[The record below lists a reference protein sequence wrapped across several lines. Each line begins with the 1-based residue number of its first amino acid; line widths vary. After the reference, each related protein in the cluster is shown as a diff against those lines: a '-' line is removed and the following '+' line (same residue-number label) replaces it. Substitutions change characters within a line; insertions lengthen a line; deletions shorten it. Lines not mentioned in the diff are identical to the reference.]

1 MSNFDLKYYR
11 DSYLTEYESQVVSC
25 EKQDKGYAVV
35 LSDTIFY
42 PEGGGQKC
50 DTGYLDDVRVFDVQ
64 EKNDVVIH
72 YCEEVLEVGKNV
84 LGKIDWQRRFDNMQN
99 HTGEHIVSGLIHKNF
114 GYENVGFHMG
124 DAVQIDFNGPLN
136 WQQVMQIEEEANR
149 VIQSNYPIRQ
159 LFPDSEELA
168 NMSYRSKKALKGV
181 VRLVEIPNADLC
193 ACCGT
198 HVKFTGEV
206 GVIKILSAEKHK
218 NGTRLV
224 MYSGR
229 KCHEYLA
236 QVYEQ
241 ARSVSETLSAPVLNI
256 GEYVSKLNERN
267 GELTSQLNQL
277 RMEVLME
284 GLKDIED
291 GQYLC
296 LQFLKD
302 YDRNSI
308 TRYLDS
314 LIKSGKG
321 VIAGVINEKANGY
334 EYMFI
339 SDTVKLREY
348 AGKIN
353 EALDG
358 RGGGKDNVIQGS
370 IRGDRKTI
378 EEKVREVFGRNDY
391 E

>member
-1 MSNFDLKYYR
+1 
-11 DSYLTEYESQVVSC
+11 
-25 EKQDKGYAVV
+25 
-35 LSDTIFY
+35 
-42 PEGGGQKC
+42 
-50 DTGYLDDVRVFDVQ
+50 
-64 EKNDVVIH
+64 
-72 YCEEVLEVGKNV
+72 
-84 LGKIDWQRRFDNMQN
+84 
-99 HTGEHIVSGLIHKNF
+99 
-114 GYENVGFHMG
+114 
-124 DAVQIDFNGPLN
+124 
-136 WQQVMQIEEEANR
+136 
-149 VIQSNYPIRQ
+149 
-159 LFPDSEELA
+159 
-168 NMSYRSKKALKGV
+168 
-181 VRLVEIPNADLC
+181 
-193 ACCGT
+193 
-198 HVKFTGEV
+198 
-206 GVIKILSAEKHK
+206 
-218 NGTRLV
+218 
-224 MYSGR
+224 
-229 KCHEYLA
+229 
-236 QVYEQ
+236 
-241 ARSVSETLSAPVLNI
+241 
-256 GEYVSKLNERN
+256 
-267 GELTSQLNQL
+267 
-277 RMEVLME
+277 MEVLME

-321 VIAGVINEKANGY
+321 IIAGVINEKANGY

-353 EALDG
+353 EALEG